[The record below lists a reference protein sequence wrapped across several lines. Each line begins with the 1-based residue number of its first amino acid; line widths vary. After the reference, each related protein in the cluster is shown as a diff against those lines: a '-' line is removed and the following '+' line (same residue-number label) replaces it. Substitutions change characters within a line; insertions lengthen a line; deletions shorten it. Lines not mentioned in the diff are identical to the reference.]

1 MALIWLWTW
10 TWIWIWAG
18 FIIAFLAFNWDFIG
32 SPRIYMD
39 STWKLGSQEV
49 LGGPRKLYAVLG
61 GPREVLGGPRRSWEV
76 LGGLRKS

>member
-1 MALIWLWTW
+1 
-10 TWIWIWAG
+10 
-18 FIIAFLAFNWDFIG
+18 
-32 SPRIYMD
+32 MD